1 MALAGQMMGC
11 MDQCQ
16 REYMICRMDAAE
28 VEKQEKE
35 LLRKQEA
42 EARQAKCDCSCEA
55 VEDMI
60 NRSRELEKQFMA
72 GGSIP
77 NEAIAQ
83 LTQCATACQQ
93 EMLACAMKK

>member
-11 MDQCQ
+11 MGQCQ
-16 REYMICRMDAAE
+16 REYMLCRMEAGEAE
-28 VEKQEKE
+28 KRKKE
-35 LLRKQEA
+35 LLARQEA
-42 EARQAKCDCSCEA
+42 EARQENCDCSCEA

-60 NRSRELEKQFMA
+60 SRSRELEKQFMA

-77 NEAIAQ
+77 NEVIAQ